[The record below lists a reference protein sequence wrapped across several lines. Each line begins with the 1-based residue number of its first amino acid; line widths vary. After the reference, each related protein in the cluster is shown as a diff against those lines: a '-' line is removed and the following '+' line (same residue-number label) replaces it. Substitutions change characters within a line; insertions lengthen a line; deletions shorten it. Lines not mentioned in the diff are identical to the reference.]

1 MKINRNGLLEDMISF
16 FQEQS
21 GVVVGDPGVG
31 KSYLLSEM
39 VSRLLDKNFPATMVR
54 LDFLTDGSNKDI
66 AESLGVTGE
75 NWIDPL
81 KLITLPESKKGIIIF
96 DAYDTIKDEK
106 LKAAI
111 LKQIAKAKQELP
123 NWSIVVSV
131 RTYDAARSQKLID
144 LFPAEFNSDNVHCR
158 RFKIPVLSEEE
169 LSAFLADHE
178 KLKIIYEEG
187 TAKLKDILKIPFFLS
202 LLDVILAKTDT
213 STETVKGLKSEI
225 ELLEMYWIKVVYK
238 VTPSIQTEL
247 FLKDLT
253 IRMVESRVISIDKF
267 DYLGDLPAEKV
278 LIAEQLLGEN
288 ILTEQDSYSPR
299 IAYAHNILFDF
310 AVSKLV
316 LKDTAAQ
323 LLEFIAADQARPFFL
338 RPSFIY
344 FFAHLWYVNQAKFWA
359 IYDELSQSTDD
370 VISLFNKLIPSTVIA
385 KEFEDIN
392 QLGFLHGTDS
402 NKASQASNVLQ
413 ALRFVKETPNKAAQA
428 SLLLRLS
435 SDLQLPFVWDFTFIL
450 EGLIKD
456 PTIQADATI
465 FLMCG
470 NAARNLMDFLLP
482 NRSNPSVDQ
491 LASYRGISLIAKT
504 YSTDIEAS
512 RARFQLILDML
523 DQPDFNIAYFSTLTD
538 EIKEFYKIDP
548 QFCASIYEKVS
559 IHEENSFDA
568 APMHSGVLMS
578 FTSSRHDRFS
588 TCHYRLQELF
598 PRFIRFNPELAI
610 PLGLS
615 ISNNFIAK
623 KNADGFAF
631 PDTIKIPYDF
641 SVDGVNALYQ
651 IDMSHFW
658 DQFMV
663 HIEPLQHTQLIIN
676 YFEALIGANEIELLK
691 TGLKSYFAH
700 AKSAY
705 NWKMLLDFGAAHP
718 EVLHNLLFDVLLQ
731 PAVLYWNDSIVAA
744 GAFIESSISFYT
756 DEQSH
761 QLENTILSLPG
772 YVGHAEQEKAN
783 VVVLRLL
790 SRIPKERLTDAKS
803 VAIMSALEPVTNE
816 PLVTYSSTSEVLT
829 TEMFLT
835 EHGVDIK
842 KPENEELLS
851 ENRKMEWL
859 RHNFSNN
866 VADPETY
873 AEPLKAANLSFAI
886 IKENTELPQRLK
898 QTILTS
904 IASVCGI
911 VLRSNLI
918 LKHEAQLTPEQYAL
932 FTEMLLY
939 CLNYYTESDTFAEE
953 NSSPGSGYSST
964 PRSEAAF
971 ALPKLFA
978 ITKDAELLP
987 LVKQYS
993 TDKNA
998 VTRFGIVKSIN
1009 HLYPAQKDLFW
1020 EIVNERLANET
1031 DWFTKSVVIGRLDNT
1046 KIFTTEPD
1054 RFLAAYQLAKQEIFN
1069 MQEGRNSYLDSF
1081 LVIALAFLRFT
1092 GDTRINDILKEC
1104 LDENLSIGT
1113 DLVFQAFEIIEPE
1126 NLYRNYS
1133 DAADVEK
1140 SRRVLDLLMTLLDM
1154 CERTLLSVKAED
1166 EVTEEVQQSFKII
1179 DTVIQQIY
1187 FSMQV
1192 SKRILQRNTFK
1203 ITSEHQELFY
1213 FFAKPLLEKI
1223 LGISRQLGG
1232 GHMQGHSAHY
1242 FIEIM
1247 CEALR
1252 FDPRFSLAT
1261 TSEITAMAAGTN
1273 YTFDHS
1279 AIREVVKY
1287 TERLLADHKNML
1299 TEPEAFAQI
1308 MNLLN
1313 IYVRSGWPEAL
1324 DLLWKLDEIFR

>member
-1 MKINRNGLLEDMISF
+1 MKINRSGLLEDMISF
-16 FQEQS
+16 FHEQS

-39 VSRLLDKNFPATMVR
+39 VSLLLDKNIPATMVR

-66 AESLGVTGE
+66 AESIGVTGE
-75 NWIDPL
+75 DWIDAL
-81 KLITLPESKKGIIIF
+81 KLISLPENTKGIIIF

-123 NWSIVVSV
+123 SWSIVVSV

-144 LFPAEFNSDNVHCR
+144 LFPAEFNSDNIHCR

-169 LSAFLADHE
+169 LSAFLTDQE

-225 ELLEMYWIKVVYK
+225 ELLEMYWVKVVYK
-238 VTPSIQTEL
+238 VTPTIQTEL

-253 IRMVESRVISIDKF
+253 IKMVESRVISVDKL
-267 DYLGDLPAEKV
+267 DYLGDLSAEKV
-278 LIAEQLLGEN
+278 LIADQLLGEN
-288 ILTEQDSYSPR
+288 VLTEQGSYSPR

-316 LKDTAAQ
+316 LKDTAAE

-359 IYDELSQSTDD
+359 IYDELSRSTDD

-392 QLGFLHGTDS
+392 QLGFLHGTDPI
-402 NKASQASNVLQ
+402 KASQASNVLQ

-456 PTIQADATI
+456 PTVQADATI
-465 FLMCG
+465 FSMCG
-470 NAARNLMDFLLP
+470 NAARNLMDFLLA

-512 RARFQLILDML
+512 RARLQLILDMMH
-523 DQPDFNIAYFSTLTD
+523 QPGFNIAYFSTLTD

-578 FTSSRHDRFS
+578 FTSSRHDQFG

-598 PRFIRFNPELAI
+598 PRFIRFSPELAI

-623 KNADGFAF
+623 KNSDGFVF

-641 SVDGVNALYQ
+641 SVDGINAHYQ
-651 IDMSHFW
+651 VDMSHFW

-663 HIEPLQHTQLIIN
+663 RTEPLQHTQLIIN

-691 TGLKSYFAH
+691 TCLKSYFAH

-705 NWKMLLDFGAAHP
+705 NWKMLLDFGASHP

-731 PAVLYWNDSIVAA
+731 PAVLYWNDSIIAA

-756 DEQSH
+756 DEQLH

-803 VAIMSALEPVTNE
+803 VAIMSASEPVTNE

-859 RHNFSNN
+859 GHNFSNN
-866 VADPETY
+866 LADPETY

-886 IKENTELPQRLK
+886 IKDNTELPQRLK

-904 IASVCGI
+904 IAAVCGI

-918 LKHEAQLTPEQYAL
+918 LKHEAQLTPEQYAS
-932 FTEMLLY
+932 FKEMLLY
-939 CLNYYTESDTFAEE
+939 CLNYYTESDTFAEQ

-987 LVKQYS
+987 LIKQYS

-998 VTRFGIVKSIN
+998 VTRFGILQSIN
-1009 HLYPAQKDLFW
+1009 HLYPTQKELFW

-1031 DWFTKSVVIGRLDNT
+1031 DWFTKSAVIGRLDNSR
-1046 KIFTTEPD
+1046 IFTTEPD
-1054 RFLAAYQLAKQEIFN
+1054 RFLAAYQLAKQEIFE

-1081 LVIALAFLRFT
+1081 LVMALAFLRFT
-1092 GDTRINDILKEC
+1092 GDTRIKDILQEC
-1104 LDENLSIGT
+1104 LENNLSIGT

-1126 NLYRNYS
+1126 NVCRNYS
-1133 DAADVEK
+1133 DAVDVEK
-1140 SRRVLDLLMTLLDM
+1140 SGRVLDMVMLLLDM
-1154 CERTLLSVKAED
+1154 CERILISVKAED

-1179 DTVIQQIY
+1179 DTVIQRIY

-1192 SKRILQRNTFK
+1192 SKRILRRNTIK
-1203 ITSEHQELFY
+1203 ITQEHQEIFY
-1213 FFAKPLLEKI
+1213 FFSKPLLEKI

-1247 CEALR
+1247 GEALR

-1287 TERLLADHKNML
+1287 TEKLLADHKSML
-1299 TEPEAFAQI
+1299 IEPEAFSQI

-1324 DLLWKLDEIFR
+1324 ELLWKLDEIFR